1 MNDAKS
7 IELAFAETIRQFAQI
22 GSETKMRVFQSMDFE
37 GDLDTSQGRS
47 FPALVVSG
55 SPPQPDDNQST
66 MFCDISLICATK
78 VDDDRNH
85 SYISDMYGEVQK
97 LMNKIYSQFRYGTG
111 EEYYFLNDRILEHS
125 TGEIN
130 LPVSLTWGDSLAP
143 AEDQGLNV
151 IGIGVRVHYGRSDF

>member
-7 IELAFAETIRQFAQI
+7 IELAFAQTIRQFAQI

-47 FPALVVSG
+47 FPVLSVSA
-55 SPPQPDDNQST
+55 SPPQSEDNQST

-85 SYISDMYGEVQK
+85 SYLSDMYGEVQK
-97 LMNKIYSQFRYGTG
+97 LMNKIYSQFRYGDG
-111 EEYYFLNDRILEHS
+111 EEYCFLNDRIVEHS
-125 TGEIN
+125 TAEIN
-130 LPVSLTWGDSLAP
+130 TPVSLTWGDSLAP